1 MNVLQ
6 MLIKLIKKY
15 DRKVGISVKPSTPA
29 KVIEKYID
37 DVDLILIMT
46 VEPGF
51 GGQSFM
57 YDQIE
62 KIEKVKYLIGER
74 KIDIEVD
81 GGIDIDTAKEVVKA
95 GADILVSGSTIF
107 KCNNYKQI
115 I

>member
-1 MNVLQ
+1 
-6 MLIKLIKKY
+6 
-15 DRKVGISVKPSTPA
+15 
-29 KVIEKYID
+29 
-37 DVDLILIMT
+37 
-46 VEPGF
+46 
-51 GGQSFM
+51 M

-115 I
+115 IRDLRG